1 MLTKSSVVLLGLVVG
16 FVSILTTPATAQ
28 ESPRVGWH
36 RVCTIAP
43 GQGQDAVAFAREV
56 ADYIDEK
63 WPEWNIV
70 TFRPALQPRNL
81 IHWVTQYESLEA
93 YGAAQ
98 AVILQDSGYRALL
111 PKAQGVFV
119 PDSCADD
126 LSVYLR

>member
-63 WPEWNIV
+63 WPELNIV
-70 TFRPALQPRNL
+70 TFRPALQPNNL
-81 IHWVTQYESLEA
+81 IHWVTEYENMEA
-93 YGAAQ
+93 YGALRP
-98 AVILQDSGYRALL
+98 VIFRDRGIQCLTAEGSDG
-111 PKAQGVFV
+111 F
-119 PDSCADD
+119 CAG
-126 LSVYLR
+126 